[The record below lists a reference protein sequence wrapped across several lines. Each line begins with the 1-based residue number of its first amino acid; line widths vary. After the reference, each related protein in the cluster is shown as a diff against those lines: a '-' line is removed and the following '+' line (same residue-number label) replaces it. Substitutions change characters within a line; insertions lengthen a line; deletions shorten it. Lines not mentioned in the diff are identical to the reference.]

1 MKKKKEFK
9 DKKKKKQLFWVPM
22 TDIKVCRFKFMI
34 SRWQEQMGITP
45 SSVVLKVFWR
55 APVIIST

>member
-1 MKKKKEFK
+1 MKKKKGIQRQKE
-9 DKKKKKQLFWVPM
+9 KKQLFWVPM